1 VATRVKDADR
11 RREILDAALACF
23 LKFGYSKTSLDDIA
37 KHAKLSRPLIYKRF
51 PNKEAIFGAVYDDVF
66 ESLMPQVHEVV
77 ASKRTRKTKL
87 MELCEIM
94 CIGPWEMM
102 SEAPMVEEFYAACEQ
117 VIPEICEK
125 HEKSW
130 AEALRAVLGDKPTAD
145 VFDLALG
152 GLMSDKP
159 AASVFRKRVQLLVDR
174 FA

>member
-1 VATRVKDADR
+1 MKDADR

-23 LKFGYSKTSLDDIA
+23 LKFGYGKTSLDDIA
-37 KHAKLSRPLIYKRF
+37 KQAKLSRPLLYKRF

-77 ASKRTRKTKL
+77 ASKRSRKAKL

-117 VIPEICEK
+117 VIPEICAK
-125 HEKSW
+125 HEKRW
-130 AEALRAVLGDKPTAD
+130 VDALRAVFDDKPAAD

-152 GLMSDKP
+152 GLMTDKP
-159 AASVFRKRVQLLVDR
+159 SAAVFRKRVQLLVDK
-174 FA
+174 FV